1 MRAPAVDLQRYRS
14 RRRRQEGQWL
24 RQERATVRPG
34 QRRDGRRRHL
44 RLEGEVPPR
53 SVATNARHPG
63 VRSLAR
69 PGRRRGQRTRR
80 ARRPVLAAARFWLLW
95 YLGFN
100 MLVGVAVGFI
110 ALAGAAAETGVVVL
124 NYLERSEEHTS
135 ELQSL
140 MRISYAVFCL
150 KKQNITTSI
159 YITHKIQIKT

>member
-1 MRAPAVDLQRYRS
+1 MIVRSCWCASFIFSS
-14 RRRRQEGQWL
+14 RRRHTRCALVTGVQTCAL
-24 RQERATVRPG
+24 PICQERATVRPG

-124 NYLERSEEHTS
+124 TYLEQAMA
-135 ELQSL
+135 ELKASASWRVGSSDRKSTRL
-140 MRISYAVFCL
+140 NS
-150 KKQNITTSI
+150 S
-159 YITHKIQIKT
+159 H

>member
-1 MRAPAVDLQRYRS
+1 MP
-14 RRRRQEGQWL
+14 RRPP
-24 RQERATVRPG
+24 RPTLPDTLFPSTTLFQPG
-34 QRRDGRRRHL
+34 
-44 RLEGEVPPR
+44 PPR

-124 NYLERSEEHTS
+124 NYLEQAMAELKASASWRVGSSAVPTRSEGHTS

-140 MRISYAVFCL
+140 MRISYAVF
-150 KKQNITTSI
+150 
-159 YITHKIQIKT
+159 

>member
-80 ARRPVLAAARFWLLW
+80 ARRPVLAAARFWPLW
-95 YLGFN
+95 YLGFTL
-100 MLVGVAVGFI
+100 LVWFAFGFL
-110 ALAGAAAETGVVVL
+110 ASAGAV
-124 NYLERSEEHTS
+124 R
-135 ELQSL
+135 QS
-140 MRISYAVFCL
+140 
-150 KKQNITTSI
+150 
-159 YITHKIQIKT
+159 